1 MNTEDIKQKADAK
14 IDQWERKLLDLSL
27 RNNLLNMKIKGNMIP
42 LFTHSPAILED
53 KLAES
58 IDYSIKPRSGD
69 KKEQEE
75 VPSAEAAP
83 AAEETPSPAEAPVPE
98 EAAAAEENKKQTI
111 PVKEYDLENISD
123 ITGFDKLITDSFE
136 KKILYSSLTKS
147 DLDTSIKKLYRSA
160 KTALEENG
168 ANTLYIALGVMKW
181 FDKDGS
187 APHYAPLVLIPVDLV
202 RKSIILGYVIRR
214 RDEEPIINITLL
226 EKLKQD
232 FGIKSDPKEI
242 MATDDSGIDINKVFE
257 NFRVLMTGQ
266 ENWEIYNSCVIGMF
280 SFTNFVMWN
289 DLHVRRNEIGEN
301 KIVKSLLEGK
311 LAWDAKDMKVPDKL
325 DESTCLLPIT
335 ADSSQLYAIQCAT
348 RGESFVLHGPPGTGK
363 SQTIPSMIADM
374 LANGK
379 KVLFAAEKKAALDV
393 VYNRLDKIGLGPF
406 CLELHSNKAK
416 KSAFLTKLKEAVE
429 LNARSGTGDYQAKL
443 DELAGRRHELDAYCA
458 ALHAQQKC
466 GMSLYEL
473 INLYAANDKAPD
485 IDRFD
490 DRFIEVVNADTYRKC
505 ETDLE
510 GVLSAGRAMTDIRA
524 LSRVRADEYSQSL
537 KSKLPDDA
545 RALKNAAQVLEE
557 SYGKARSTISGSGI
571 AIPGLDGGDFASVR
585 RVKDIVSAIAD
596 TFALPAKL
604 CAAEDY
610 EAVLRNAESYR
621 AETAKAAA
629 GNASVSEFYKPEIYG
644 LDIQALV
651 NEYREASNKTL
662 FKSMAQAKVYKKMEP
677 YRVHGSRDE
686 QFGEHLAMIAD
697 VLSVRQN
704 CDRIY
709 NESLASYFDRAVL
722 DDGQRYGQLK
732 SAVQSSFSKLDGY
745 DRTMALRR
753 TFAANPVYSDVWNTF
768 MNAFGNFDEAHS
780 VIEEDINIKAVHDDE
795 TFAGQYDLCD
805 DLINNIENLRDRI
818 MFNKAASDARA
829 DGLINVVNAYS
840 SGALA
845 DCDVVPAFRK
855 AYAKLLITD
864 TIDKDDALRNFS
876 GKIFEERVEQFRKLN
891 DEFTA
896 LTRQE
901 IYLRV
906 ASSIPDL
913 AREAQKGSALG
924 ILQHAIRSGGRG
936 VSIRTLFTQ
945 AKDLIMKLCPCL
957 LMSPISVAQYL
968 EPGVLK
974 VDAVI
979 FDEASQLPTCKAV
992 GVIARAENA
1001 IIVGDPNQ
1009 MPPTSFFQS
1018 QNYDEENYEIEDL
1031 ESILD
1036 DCLALSMPGTH
1047 LLWHYR
1053 SKHESLIT
1061 FSNRAF
1067 YDNRLYTFPSS
1078 NDLDRKVSFVKCEGT
1093 FDRGRTRTNTVEAE
1107 RVVEEII
1114 RRVKDNPNRSLG
1126 VVTFNISQQDK
1137 IDDLLSEACRRDPA
1151 LEEALYGSDEPLFI
1165 KNLENV
1171 QGDERDVIL
1180 FSVGY
1185 GTDEEGKTYMNFG
1198 PLSQDGGWRRLNVA
1212 VTRSRYEMVVFSSLE
1227 PEQIKVTSDTARG
1240 VVAFRSFLE
1249 YAQGRPVWENLAS
1262 TAPSEAPVID
1272 RFDKISGVADDI
1284 CDALGEAGYKTVK
1297 NVGSSEYKID
1307 IGVVDPRNENEYCLG
1322 ILLDGKFYLGN
1333 KTTSGREIYQ
1343 MNVLTGLGW
1352 KLMRVWTVDWWE
1364 NRNRVIEGVLNKLA
1378 EVTKEEEE
1386 VPVETGVP
1394 EEAGEPEAA
1403 GGNEETGVTEE
1414 VGEPEAAGVNEE
1426 TGVTEEVGVPEEA
1439 GMIGEAA
1446 GKTVAEDEGV
1456 TVPEAMTADGVMTRD
1471 EDVDSGAGS
1480 SGETSEA
1487 PTEEADPASK
1497 KADPQEAP
1505 AGDNM

>member
-1 MNTEDIKQKADAK
+1 MNTDDIKLKADAK

-42 LFTHSPAILED
+42 LFTHSPAVLED

-58 IDYSIKPRSGD
+58 IDYSIKPRSGEE
-69 KKEQEE
+69 KKPKEE
-75 VPSAEAAP
+75 KP
-83 AAEETPSPAEAPVPE
+83 AAEEPSETAATPAEG
-98 EAAAAEENKKQTI
+98 EAAAVEPTPEPTPEAAEKAAVPASADAPDVSAEPAKTEPSADENKKQTI
-111 PVKEYDLENISD
+111 PVKEYDLENIAD

-147 DLDTSIKKLYRSA
+147 ELDTSVKKLYRSA
-160 KTALEENG
+160 KVALEENG

-187 APHYAPLVLIPVDLV
+187 VPHYAPLVLIPIDLV
-202 RKSIILGYVIRR
+202 RKSIVLGYVIRR

-242 MATDDSGIDINKVFE
+242 MAVDDSGIDIDKVIE

-266 ENWEIYNSCVIGMF
+266 DKWEIYNSCVVGMF

-289 DLHVRRNEIGEN
+289 DLHARRNEIGEN

-311 LAWDAKDMKVPDKL
+311 LAWDAQDMKVPDKL
-325 DESTCLLPIT
+325 DESECMLPIT

-363 SQTIPSMIADM
+363 SQTITSMIADM
-374 LANGK
+374 LAHGK

-416 KSAFLTKLKEAVE
+416 KSAFLQKLKEAVE
-429 LNARSGTGDYQAKL
+429 LNKKPGTGDYQTKL
-443 DELAGRRHELDAYCA
+443 NELSKRRHELDGYCA

-473 INLYAANDKAPD
+473 INLYAANAYAPD
-485 IDRFD
+485 VERFD
-490 DRFIEVVNADTYRKC
+490 ERFIEVINQDTYGKC
-505 ETDLE
+505 VADLE
-510 GVLSAGRAMTDIRA
+510 GVLSAGRAMTDIAA
-524 LSRVRADEYSQSL
+524 LAGVKADEYSQTL
-537 KSKLPDDA
+537 KARLPDDA
-545 RALKNAAQVLEE
+545 AKLKSASEVLEE
-557 SYGKARSTISGSGI
+557 AFNKARSTIGSAGVVL
-571 AIPGLDGGDFASVR
+571 PGTDGNDFASVR
-585 RVKDIVSAIAD
+585 KVKDIVKAIAD
-596 TFALPAKL
+596 TFALPAKI
-604 CAAEDY
+604 CTTEDY
-610 EAVLRNAESYR
+610 EAVFRSIDLYKSTMKDMAD
-621 AETAKAAA
+621 KDAAVR
-629 GNASVSEFYKPEIYG
+629 GFYKPEIYS
-644 LDIQALV
+644 LDIPSMV
-651 NEYREASNKTL
+651 NEYREASNKSL
-662 FKSMAQAKVYKKMEP
+662 FKGMAQGKVYKKMEP
-677 YRVHGSRDE
+677 YKVHGSKDE
-686 QFGEHLAMIAD
+686 QFGEHLMQIAE
-697 VLSVRQN
+697 VLTLKAN

-709 NESLASYFDRAVL
+709 NESLASYFDRASL
-722 DDGQRYGQLK
+722 DDDQK
-732 SAVQSSFSKLDGY
+732 MDAVRKTAADSFAKLDGY
-745 DRTMALRR
+745 DRTMTLRK
-753 TFAANPVYSDVWNTF
+753 TFAANPVYAEVWSSF
-768 MNAFGNFDEAHS
+768 INAYNGFDEAHS
-780 VIEEDINIKAVHDDE
+780 VIEDDIRIKTVHDNE
-795 TFAGQYDLCD
+795 TFIDQYDLCD
-805 DLINNIENLRDRI
+805 DLIKNIENLRDRI
-818 MFNKAASDARA
+818 MYNKAASDARA

-840 SGALA
+840 SGK
-845 DCDVVPAFRK
+845 VPEGYVIPSFRK
-855 AYAKLLITD
+855 AFARLLITD
-864 TIDKDDALRNFS
+864 TIDKDESLRNFS
-876 GKIFEERVEQFRKLN
+876 GKIFEERVEQFKKLN

-896 LTRQE
+896 ITRQE

-913 AREAQKGSALG
+913 AKEAQKGSALG

-945 AKDLIMKLCPCL
+945 SKDLIMKLCPCL

-974 VDAVI
+974 VDTVL

-1093 FDRGRTRTNTVEAE
+1093 FDRGRTRTNTVEAQQ
-1107 RVVEEII
+1107 VVGEII
-1114 RRVKDNPNRSLG
+1114 RRVKAEPNRSLG

-1137 IDDLLSEACRRDPA
+1137 IDDMLSEACRKDPS
-1151 LEEALYGSDEPLFI
+1151 LEEALYGSDEPVFI

-1212 VTRSRYEMVVFSSLE
+1212 VTRARYEMVVFSSLE
-1227 PEQIKVTSDTARG
+1227 PEQIKVTGDTARG
-1240 VVAFRSFLE
+1240 VAAFRSFLE

-1262 TAPSEAPVID
+1262 PSSSDAPVID
-1272 RFDKISGVADDI
+1272 RFDSIVGVTDDI
-1284 CDALGEAGYKTVK
+1284 CKTLDAAGYKTTR

-1307 IGVVDPRNENEYCLG
+1307 IGVVDPRNSDQYLLG
-1322 ILLDGKFYLGN
+1322 ILLDGKFYLEN

-1343 MNVLTGLGW
+1343 MDVLKGLGW
-1352 KLMRVWTVDWWE
+1352 NLMRVWTVDWWE
-1364 NRNRVIEGVLNKLA
+1364 NRNRVIENVLAKIESLLQ
-1378 EVTKEEEE
+1378 E
-1386 VPVETGVP
+1386 
-1394 EEAGEPEAA
+1394 
-1403 GGNEETGVTEE
+1403 TEE
-1414 VGEPEAAGVNEE
+1414 DISSEPAEPIPEQVKESAPAAEQEAEQASEPDKE
-1426 TGVTEEVGVPEEA
+1426 ASPELNAEPSPSTSDEA
-1439 GMIGEAA
+1439 L
-1446 GKTVAEDEGV
+1446 
-1456 TVPEAMTADGVMTRD
+1456 
-1471 EDVDSGAGS
+1471 
-1480 SGETSEA
+1480 SE
-1487 PTEEADPASK
+1487 PK
-1497 KADPQEAP
+1497 KSCPQEAP
-1505 AGDNM
+1505 AGDNT

>member
-1 MNTEDIKQKADAK
+1 MNTEDLKQKADAK

-27 RNNLLNMKIKGNMIP
+27 RNNLLNMKLKGNMIP
-42 LFTHSPAILED
+42 LFTHSPAALED

-58 IDYSIKPRSGD
+58 IDYSVKPRSGD
-69 KKEQEE
+69 DKKDD
-75 VPSAEAAP
+75 EAATP
-83 AAEETPSPAEAPVPE
+83 EQTEDKETTETKTTESPVPD
-98 EAAAAEENKKQTI
+98 ENNKQTI
-111 PVKEYDLENISD
+111 PVREYDLEIISD

-136 KKILYSSLTKS
+136 KKILYSSLTRS
-147 DLDTSIKKLYRSA
+147 ELDTSIKKLYRASRV
-160 KTALEENG
+160 ALEENG

-214 RDEEPIINITLL
+214 RDEDPIINITLL

-232 FGIKSDPKEI
+232 FGIKSDPREI
-242 MATDDSGIDINKVFE
+242 MVTDDSGIDINKVID

-266 ENWEIYNSCVIGMF
+266 KDWEIYNSCVIGMF

-289 DLHVRRNEIGEN
+289 DLHVRRDEIGSN

-311 LAWDAKDMKVPDKL
+311 LAWDAQDMRVPDKI
-325 DESTCLLPIT
+325 DESSCLLPIT

-363 SQTIPSMIADM
+363 SQTITSMIADM

-429 LNARSGTGDYQAKL
+429 LNARSGTGDYKAKA
-443 DELAGRRHELDAYCA
+443 DELSRRRHELDAYCA

-473 INLYAANDKAPD
+473 INLYAANLSAPD
-485 IDRFD
+485 IDKFD
-490 DRFIEVVNADTYRKC
+490 DRFIEVVNADTYKKC

-510 GVLSAGRAMTDIRA
+510 GVLSAGRAMTDITA
-524 LSRVRADEYSQSL
+524 LSRVRADEYSQAL
-537 KSKLPDDA
+537 KAKLPEDA
-545 RALKNAAQVLEE
+545 AALKNASEVLEQAFD
-557 SYGKARSTISGSGI
+557 KARSTITGSGVM
-571 AIPGLDGGDFASVR
+571 IPGLEGNSFAAVR
-585 RVKDIVSAIAD
+585 RIRDIVSAIVD
-596 TFALPAKL
+596 TGDLPAKL
-604 CAAEDY
+604 CAVEDY
-610 EAVLRNAESYR
+610 EAVFRNVDAYRNEMNKVRIKES
-621 AETAKAAA
+621 EV
-629 GNASVSEFYKPEIYG
+629 GEFYKPEIFS
-644 LDIQALV
+644 LDIPALV

-686 QFGEHLAMIAD
+686 QFGEHLAAVSE
-697 VLSVRQN
+697 VLSMRQN

-709 NESLASYFDRAVL
+709 NDSLASYLDRATL
-722 DDGQRYGQLK
+722 DDDSRIGQIR
-732 SAVQSSFSKLDGY
+732 SVATESFARLDGY

-753 TFAANPVYSDVWNTF
+753 NYAANPVYSDVWNGF
-768 MNAFGNFDEAHS
+768 VSAYNDFDNAHS
-780 VIEEDINIKAVHDDE
+780 VIEDDINIKAVHDDE
-795 TFAGQYDLCD
+795 TFISQYELCD
-805 DLINNIENLRDRI
+805 DLVNNIENLRDRI
-818 MFNKAASDARA
+818 MFNKAASDARS
-829 DGLINVVNAYS
+829 DGLMNVVNAYS
-840 SGALA
+840 SGAVP
-845 DCDVVPAFRK
+845 DGDVIPAFRK

-891 DEFTA
+891 DEFVA

-913 AREAQKGSALG
+913 AKEAQKGSALG
-924 ILQHAIRSGGRG
+924 ILQHAIKSGGRG

-945 AKDLIMKLCPCL
+945 AKDLITRLCPCL

-968 EPGVLK
+968 EPGVLT
-974 VDAVI
+974 VDTVI

-992 GVIARAENA
+992 GVIARANNA

-1093 FDRGRTRTNTVEAE
+1093 FDRGRTRTNTVEAQ

-1114 RRVKDNPNRSLG
+1114 RRVKENPNRSLG

-1137 IDDLLSEACRRDPA
+1137 IDDLLSEECRRDPS

-1240 VVAFRSFLE
+1240 VAAFRSFLE
-1249 YAQGRPVWENLAS
+1249 YAQGRAVWENLAS
-1262 TAPSEAPVID
+1262 STSTEAPVID
-1272 RFDKISGVADDI
+1272 RFDSIVGVADDI
-1284 CDALGEAGYKTVK
+1284 CTALDAAGYKTVK

-1307 IGVVDPRNENEYCLG
+1307 VGVVDPRNENEYCLG
-1322 ILLDGKFYLGN
+1322 ILLDGKFYLEN
-1333 KTTSGREIYQ
+1333 KTTSGRELYQ

-1364 NRNRVIEGVLNKLA
+1364 NRNRVIEGILSKLDSVTAEETREAEEAAEGEADEASAGVSEA
-1378 EVTKEEEE
+1378 EVAEAE
-1386 VPVETGVP
+1386 VPG
-1394 EEAGEPEAA
+1394 EA
-1403 GGNEETGVTEE
+1403 VTEDVE
-1414 VGEPEAAGVNEE
+1414 N
-1426 TGVTEEVGVPEEA
+1426 
-1439 GMIGEAA
+1439 
-1446 GKTVAEDEGV
+1446 DEQ
-1456 TVPEAMTADGVMTRD
+1456 TA
-1471 EDVDSGAGS
+1471 
-1480 SGETSEA
+1480 
-1487 PTEEADPASK
+1487 EADSIAK